1 MKTAIAISP
10 MMRNVLSVAK
20 IPPAAVK
27 ASQMARIAPRIIP
40 MIRPTYSV
48 CAQRLGEGTARVHLD
63 IHTDDLDAE
72 VPWLERLGARRVQH
86 VDSWQVMRD
95 PAGMLFCVLPDP
107 PGTLHEGNAHRWP

>member
-40 MIRPTYSV
+40 MIRPMYSV
-48 CAQRLGEGTARVHLD
+48 CARRPWQATVVP
-63 IHTDDLDAE
+63 DAPNAA
-72 VPWLERLGARRVQH
+72 VRGWALRTWPGRR
-86 VDSWQVMRD
+86 
-95 PAGMLFCVLPDP
+95 
-107 PGTLHEGNAHRWP
+107 